1 MNKERKIYTMPE
13 LYLEKIKMFLSDL
26 NLETNYN
33 LDVER
38 IFNFYELERKY
49 DSSIPE
55 ERKLLLGHFSKEV
68 GGFHFK
74 DITLMGLFNKIPVE
88 YTNIASEF
96 IKIVSI
102 KYDIHASF
110 TYDISHHDNYYPP
123 NMLIL
128 MYKSCSEII
137 RFIVPDWEIRE
148 PFIENERLAE
158 EISLGI
164 IKLVARE
171 IEKSDLLNKLL
182 NEFPELL
189 EEAYDRWDD

>member
-13 LYLEKIKMFLSDL
+13 LYVEKIQMFLSDL
-26 NLETNYN
+26 NLETNYS

-38 IFNFYELERKY
+38 IYNFYELDRKY
-49 DSSIPE
+49 DSSILE
-55 ERKLLLGHFSKEV
+55 ERKLLLTHFTKEV

-74 DITLMGLFNKIPVE
+74 DSTLMNIFNRIPVE
-88 YTNIASEF
+88 YTNIASEI

-102 KYDIHASF
+102 KYDTYTSF
-110 TYDISHHDNYYPP
+110 TYEISHLDNYYPP

-128 MYKSCSEII
+128 MYKSCTEII

-148 PFIENERLAE
+148 PFIEEDRLAE
-158 EISLGI
+158 EISLGL
-164 IKLVARE
+164 IKSVARE
-171 IEKSDLLNKLL
+171 IEKSDITNKLL